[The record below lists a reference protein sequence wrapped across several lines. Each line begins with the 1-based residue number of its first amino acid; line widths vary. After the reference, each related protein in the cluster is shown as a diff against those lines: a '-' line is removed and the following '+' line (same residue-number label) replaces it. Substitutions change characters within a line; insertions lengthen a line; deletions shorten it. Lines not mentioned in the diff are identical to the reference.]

1 MILGD
6 SKDNDE
12 EAAEKKEASS
22 NAGGANGKP
31 EPESYQQKSASALEE
46 LWQTLT
52 VMVSKK

>member
-31 EPESYQQKSASALEE
+31 EPER
-46 LWQTLT
+46 